1 MIRVSDGKIGG
12 REFFAILYTMM
23 AIRIT
28 NSTPNLLLDAGI
40 TAAWVMPLLSA
51 AFLFGPL
58 LLLLPLLK
66 KYNAGLRELLSHLT
80 GNALGRL
87 ITLVMFVAIFSSTAL
102 NGRNYAD
109 IVITMYYPET
119 SVFLIVVVLILGASF
134 YIAHRGLEA
143 IGRTALLVVPIF
155 MLTSVLLIFGVAK
168 QLNILYLFPIAGS
181 GAVELVKNSA
191 AYSAFYGDI
200 ILVAVLYA
208 HVRTHEAYRKASLWG
223 LWVPAVK
230 MAVFLAVYVM
240 MFDYPAVQNIAFPYH
255 HLTRMAML
263 GTLANHVE
271 ALFLALWFVGAAV
284 HFAIYLY
291 LSAYLLG
298 KVIGYRQF
306 EHLILPLAGAA
317 VVFGMIP
324 DNHMQGEHWRTLL
337 LEVSSGIFLL
347 LPVLLWTLDRFRK
360 KAKQ

>member
-1 MIRVSDGKIGG
+1 MIRVSDGKIGA
-12 REFFAILYTMM
+12 REFFAILYAMM

-28 NSTPNLLLDAGI
+28 NSTPNLLLDAGL
-40 TAAWVMPLLSA
+40 TAAWAMPLLSA

-66 KYNAGLRELLSHLT
+66 KYNAGLLGLLDTLT
-80 GNALGRL
+80 GNTVGRL
-87 ITLVMFVAIFSSTAL
+87 ITFAMFVAIFSSTSL
-102 NGRNYAD
+102 NSRNYAD
-109 IVITMYYPET
+109 IVTTMYYSET
-119 SVFLIVVVLILGASF
+119 SVLLILVVLILGASF

-143 IGRTALLVVPIF
+143 IGRTALLVVPVF
-155 MLTSVLLIFGVAK
+155 LLTSVLLVIGVAE
-168 QLNILYLFPIAGS
+168 QLNILYVFPIAGS
-181 GAVELVKNSA
+181 GPVELVKNSA

-200 ILVAVLYA
+200 ILVAILYA
-208 HVRTHEAYRKASLWG
+208 HVRTHNAFRKAAIWG

-240 MFDYPAVQNIAFPYH
+240 MFDYPAVMNIAFPYH

-263 GTLANHVE
+263 GSLANHVE
-271 ALFLALWFVGAAV
+271 ALFLALWFVGAAL
-284 HFAIYLY
+284 HFGIYLY

-298 KVIGYRQF
+298 KVVNYKQF
-306 EHLILPLAGAA
+306 EHLILPLAGTA
-317 VVFGMIP
+317 VVLGMIP
-324 DNHMQGEHWRTLL
+324 DNHLQGELWRMLL
-337 LEVSSGIFLL
+337 LEVSSGMFLL

>member
-1 MIRVSDGKIGG
+1 MIRVSDGKIGA
-12 REFFAILYTMM
+12 REFFAILYSMM

-28 NSTPNLLLDAGI
+28 NSTPNLLLDSGI
-40 TAAWVMPLLSA
+40 TAAWMMPLLSA

-66 KYNAGLRELLSHLT
+66 KYNTGLLDILFNLT
-80 GNALGRL
+80 GNVFGRL
-87 ITLVMFVAIFSSTAL
+87 ITFALFVAIFSSTAL
-102 NGRNYAD
+102 NSRNYSD

-119 SVFLIVVVLILGASF
+119 SILLILAVLVLGAAF

-143 IGRTALLVVPIF
+143 IGRTALLVAPVF
-155 MLTSVLLIFGVAK
+155 LLTSVLLIIGVAK
-168 QLNILYLFPIAGS
+168 QLNIYYLFPIAGS
-181 GAVELVKNSA
+181 GATELLRGSV

-200 ILVAVLYA
+200 ILVGILYA
-208 HVRTHEAYRKASLWG
+208 HVRTHRAFRKAALWG

-263 GTLANHVE
+263 GSLANHVE
-271 ALFLALWFVGAAV
+271 GLFLALWFIGAAV

-298 KVIGYRQF
+298 KVIGYKEF

-317 VVFGMIP
+317 VVYGMIP
-324 DNHMQGEHWRTLL
+324 DNHMQGEQWRTIL
-337 LEVSSGIFLL
+337 LEVSSGMFLL
-347 LPVLLWTLDRFRK
+347 LPVLLWGLDRFRK
-360 KAKQ
+360 KAKR

>member
-12 REFFAILYTMM
+12 REFFSILYAMM
-23 AIRIT
+23 AIRVT
-28 NSTPNLLLDAGI
+28 NSTPNLLLDAGL
-40 TAAWVMPLLSA
+40 TAAWMMPLLSA

-58 LLLLPLLK
+58 LILFPLLK
-66 KYNAGLRELLSHLT
+66 KHNTGLLGLLFNLT
-80 GNALGRL
+80 GNVWGRL
-87 ITLVMFVAIFSSTAL
+87 ITLAMFGAIYSSTAL
-102 NGRNYAD
+102 NGRNYSD

-119 SVFLIVVVLILGASF
+119 SVLLILVVLIMGASF

-143 IGRTALLVVPIF
+143 IGRTALLVVPVF
-155 MLTSVLLIFGVAK
+155 MLTSIVLIVGVAD
-168 QLNILYLFPIAGS
+168 QLNFLYVFPIAGS
-181 GAVELVKNSA
+181 GAVELIKKSA

-200 ILVAVLYA
+200 ILIGILYA
-208 HVRTHEAYRKASLWG
+208 HVRTHNAYRKAALWG

-263 GTLANHVE
+263 GSLTNHVE
-271 ALFLALWFVGAAV
+271 AIFLALWFVGAAL
-284 HFAIYLY
+284 HFGTYLY

-298 KVIGYRQF
+298 KVISYKKF
-306 EHLILPLAGAA
+306 EQLILPLAGIA
-317 VVFGMIP
+317 VVLGMIP
-324 DNHMQGEHWRTLL
+324 DNHLQGEQWRTLL

-347 LPVLLWTLDRFRK
+347 LPVLLWALDRFRK